1 MNFKIDNKTKNM
13 EKYITTLKELIAQV
27 SRNSYDINER
37 AKKNDPASC
46 FQMGMVYLLGINT
59 AIDFKKARRY
69 FSNQSLVSD
78 SNAHHILGLLSEL
91 EGDYS
96 SAFNNYAIAAGGAI
110 DGNDYSYIEKVTQ
123 GRECLHD
130 LLNKWKL
137 PVRVLNNTTTS
148 VLNDYKKGGKLKEK
162 SSISIAAICR
172 DEPSCINVA
181 KLFYD
186 SKDYSAAMQWLHF
199 GNVTNNN
206 PLYQMTEEKLRESNS
221 SIEFSNV
228 LEVIE
233 IEGYSLLSDIDIFT
247 IFAPA
252 RNSLK
257 EISVYCSRLWNKEVM
272 LKVEKIKNKWEK
284 EEKSK
289 KEREKA
295 EHNALLKQQ
304 KAEEA
309 RKKKNKR
316 RKIIIIGIAI
326 WIFLGIL
333 VSLIPSSSDKEAS
346 QNKEIMTSESAEKV
360 DDSVSN
366 NSEEVNPEKYV
377 KIYLEEILPKAIKM
391 KEKDAVEKFFSKDFI
406 NLYRK
411 VEKYDNENIDEG
423 DIGFWDFDFW
433 TGGQDGD
440 LSGTSVLKVSDFGNN
455 KASVTVQYTIKFG
468 EYDESKSSYT
478 YSMIFENGKWCIDD
492 LNSYKFRFKEYL
504 NSVGQ

>member
-1 MNFKIDNKTKNM
+1 MG
-13 EKYITTLKELIAQV
+13 KYITTLKELIAQV

-37 AKKNDPASC
+37 AKKNDPESC

-59 AIDFKKARRY
+59 AIDFKKAGRY
-69 FSNQSLVSD
+69 FADKSLVGDSD
-78 SNAHHILGLLSEL
+78 AHCLLGLLYEL
-91 EGDYS
+91 AGDYS
-96 SAFNNYAIAAGGAI
+96 SAFNNYALAAGGAI

-123 GRECLHD
+123 GREYLQN

-137 PVRVLNNTTTS
+137 PVRVLNNTMTS

-162 SSISIAAICR
+162 SSIKIAAICK
-172 DEPSCINVA
+172 DIPSCIIAA
-181 KLFYD
+181 KMLFD
-186 SKDYSAAMQWLHF
+186 SKDYSSGMQWLHF
-199 GNVTNNN
+199 GNIAPNN
-206 PLYQMTEEKLRESNS
+206 PLYQMTEEKLRESNC

-233 IEGYSLLSDIDIFT
+233 IEDYSLLSDIDIFT

-252 RNSLK
+252 GNSLK
-257 EISVYCSRLWNKEVM
+257 EISIYCSRLWNKEVM
-272 LKVEKIKNKWEK
+272 LKVDKIKNKWEK
-284 EEKSK
+284 EEKSN

-295 EHNALLKQQ
+295 ELNALLKQQ

-309 RKKKNKR
+309 RKKKNKK

-333 VSLIPSSSDKEAS
+333 VSLIPSSSGKEAS
-346 QNKEIMTSESAEKV
+346 QNKETETINSESAEKV

-366 NSEEVNPEKYV
+366 NSEEVNSEKYV
-377 KIYLEEILPKAIKM
+377 KRYLEEILPKAIKM

-411 VEKYDNENIDEG
+411 VEKYDNENVDEG

-433 TGGQDGD
+433 TGGQDGE
-440 LSGTSVLKVSDFGNN
+440 LCGISIPKVSDFGNN
-455 KASVTVQYTIKFG
+455 KASVIVQYTIKSG